1 MLILIICHPQRHNRE
16 AAEVHHIPTF
26 TADLVI
32 QPNNPANRALFATLG
47 TTRFSSER
55 DSRNRDELN
64 VKCGIGSVVADSALY
79 GVPKVM
85 RKVLGEGECAGM
97 RGVRG
102 AGCAREAT
110 DFQSMEEKK

>member
-1 MLILIICHPQRHNRE
+1 MLILMICHKQRHNRE

-32 QPNNPANRALFATLG
+32 QPNNPANRVLFATLG
-47 TTRFSSER
+47 TRVSSER
-55 DSRNRDELN
+55 NSRKRDELN
-64 VKCGIGSVVADSALY
+64 VKCGIGSVLADSALY

-85 RKVLGEGECAGM
+85 RKVLGEGGCAGM